1 MRVLPTVEEIERAAA
16 RLDPVFAR
24 TPLLL
29 GTPLDEDSGARLAL
43 KVETLNPIRSF
54 KGRGAVTWM
63 REAGAGESG
72 VVCASAG
79 NFGQGLAY
87 AARGA
92 GMRCHVF
99 VGAAANP
106 GKVEAMRRLEARV
119 EVGGADYD
127 AAIDTARDFAAAEG
141 LRFVQDGRDPW
152 IAAGAGTI
160 ALELTEAGE
169 EPDVALVPVGNSALI
184 LGVAVWL
191 RSRIPGARVVG
202 VCAEG
207 APAPAL
213 SWRRGE
219 PVASERVE
227 TVADGI
233 GIRAP
238 FAESVAG
245 MLELVDD
252 MVLVSEASLRAAVRR
267 LAEATG
273 LLVEAAGA
281 AGVAALLADPGAMR
295 GARVFTPLCGANL
308 PPGALEWG
316 AGWRATGHE
325 SN

>member
-1 MRVLPTVEEIERAAA
+1 MPRVVPTLEEIERAA
-16 RLDPVFAR
+16 RGLDPVFAHS
-24 TPLLL
+24 PLLA
-29 GTPLDEDSGARLAL
+29 GTALDEESRARVAL

-63 REAGAGESG
+63 RESGAGAAG

-87 AARGA
+87 AARAA
-92 GMRCHVF
+92 GIPCHVF

-106 GKVEAMRRLEARV
+106 AKVEAMRRLEARI
-119 EVGGADYD
+119 EVGGEEYD
-127 AAIDTARDFAAAEG
+127 DAIETARRFAEDEG
-141 LRFVQDGRDPW
+141 LRFVQDGRDRW
-152 IAAGAGTI
+152 IAAGAATM
-160 ALELTEAGE
+160 ARELTMAGV
-169 EPDVALVPVGNSALI
+169 EPEIALVPVGNSALI

-191 RSRIPGARVVG
+191 RSRIPGVRVIG

-233 GIRAP
+233 GVREP

-245 MLELVDD
+245 MRELVDD
-252 MVLVSEASLRAAVRR
+252 FAIVGEASLRAAVRR
-267 LAEATG
+267 LADATG

-281 AGVAALLADPGAMR
+281 AGVAALLDTPERYAGKT
-295 GARVFTPLCGANL
+295 VFTPLCGANL
-308 PPGALEWG
+308 PPGAFEWA
-316 AGWRATGHE
+316 AGW
-325 SN
+325 SD

>member
-1 MRVLPTVEEIERAAA
+1 VADRVVPTVEEIERAA
-16 RLDPVFAR
+16 RGLDPVFAHS
-24 TPLLL
+24 PLLR
-29 GTPLDEDSGARLAL
+29 GTPLDAETGAQVAL

-54 KGRGAVTWM
+54 KGRGAATWM
-63 REAGAGESG
+63 REAGAGAAG

-92 GMRCHVF
+92 GIPSHVF
-99 VGAAANP
+99 VGRAANP
-106 GKVEAMRRLEARV
+106 AKVEAMRALGARV
-119 EVGGADYD
+119 EVGGEDYD
-127 AAIDTARDFAAAEG
+127 AAIATARAFAHEAG
-141 LRFVQDGRDPW
+141 LAFVQDGRDRW
-152 IAAGAGTI
+152 ISAGAGTM
-160 ALELTEAGE
+160 ALELTDAGAL
-169 EPDVALVPVGNSALI
+169 PDVAVVPVGNSALI

-191 RSRIPGARVVG
+191 RHRNPDVRVIG

-213 SWRRGE
+213 SWRARE

-233 GIRAP
+233 GVREP

-245 MLELVDD
+245 MVELVDD
-252 MVLVSEASLRAAVRR
+252 MVIVSEAQLRAAVRR

-281 AGVAALLADPGAMR
+281 AGVAALLADPSAVR
-295 GARVFTPLCGANL
+295 GARAFTPLCGANL
-308 PPGALEWG
+308 PPGAVAWSG
-316 AGWRATGHE
+316 AWRD
-325 SN
+325 

>member
-1 MRVLPTVEEIERAAA
+1 MLRALSRRVVPTVEEIERAA
-16 RLDPVFAR
+16 RGLDPVFAHS
-24 TPLLL
+24 PLLM
-29 GTPLDEDSGARLAL
+29 GTPLDEESGARVAL

-63 REAGAGESG
+63 REAGTGEAG

-92 GMRCHVF
+92 GIPCHVF
-99 VGAAANP
+99 VGAAANAA
-106 GKVEAMRRLEARV
+106 KVEAMRRLGARI
-119 EVGGADYD
+119 EVGGEDYD
-127 AAIDTARDFAAAEG
+127 SAIEAARQFAAAEG
-141 LRFVQDGRDPW
+141 LRFVQDGRDRW
-152 IAAGAGTI
+152 IAAGAATM
-160 ALELTEAGE
+160 ARELTMAGV

-191 RSRIPGARVVG
+191 RSRNPAVRVIG

-213 SWRRGE
+213 SWRRRE
-219 PVASERVE
+219 RVASERVE

-238 FAESVAG
+238 FPESVAG
-245 MLELVDD
+245 MVQLVGD
-252 MVLVSEASLRAAVRR
+252 MAIVSEASLRAAVRR

-281 AGVAALLADPGAMR
+281 AGVAALLDAPGR
-295 GARVFTPLCGANL
+295 YGGATVFTPLCGSNL
-308 PPGALEWG
+308 PPGAFEWS
-316 AGWRATGHE
+316 AGWRD
-325 SN
+325 